1 LIRRFGGEQQWHPA
15 QNRPVTATGNGKS
28 NRMHAE
34 DEPGE
39 AELQPA
45 DGPAEPADESDTA
58 ESEADDADEAVDEAT
73 GTDEP
78 DDEPDDEP
86 LIVAIGLGVDGE
98 HEPLFSDVDLEL
110 TRGLHAIQ
118 MPGGWGQTALLLTL
132 AGRLKPTHGTVTVCG
147 DTQPRAIRKHCSIAA
162 FDDIDDLPDSVS
174 MQTVLAEQRRWLAPW
189 YSQVSDQAGAAELA
203 LVFGDVPT
211 PSPKAFISD
220 LSDLELFLLR
230 VTLSLFSNRP
240 ILVVG
245 DLEQVRDN
253 TRRATAVERLAA
265 IATQRTVVVGVTNPL
280 GPDAPAHAL
289 HDHRILT
296 GKD

>member
-1 LIRRFGGEQQWHPA
+1 M
-15 QNRPVTATGNGKS
+15 TATGNGKS

-39 AELQPA
+39 ADLQSA
-45 DGPAEPADESDTA
+45 DGAAEPGDQSEGSAGSESDEAA
-58 ESEADDADEAVDEAT
+58 ESDEAVVET
-73 GTDEP
+73 TET
-78 DDEPDDEP
+78 DEPDDEP
-86 LIVAIGLGVDGE
+86 LIVAAGLGVDGE
-98 HEPLFSDVDLEL
+98 HEPLFSGVDLEL
-110 TRGLHAIQ
+110 TRGFHAIQ

-162 FDDIDDLPDSVS
+162 FDDIDDLPDAVTV
-174 MQTVLAEQRRWLAPW
+174 QTVLAEQRRWLAPW

-253 TRRATAVERLAA
+253 SRRATAIERLAA

-280 GPDAPAHAL
+280 GPDAPAHDL

>member
-1 LIRRFGGEQQWHPA
+1 
-15 QNRPVTATGNGKS
+15 
-28 NRMHAE
+28 MHAE
-34 DEPGE
+34 DEPGG
-39 AELQPA
+39 ADLQSA
-45 DGPAEPADESDTA
+45 DGAPETQDESDATDSDA
-58 ESEADDADEAVDEAT
+58 ADAEESDTTESETEESKAS
-73 GTDEP
+73 EP
-78 DDEPDDEP
+78 DDQP
-86 LIVAIGLGVDGE
+86 LIVASGLGVDGE
-98 HEPLFSDVDLEL
+98 HEALFSGVDLEL
-110 TRGLHAIQ
+110 TRGFHAIQ

-147 DTQPRAIRKHCSIAA
+147 DTQPRAIRRHCSIAA

-174 MQTVLAEQRRWLAPW
+174 VQTVLAEQRRWLAKW
-189 YSQVSDQAGAAELA
+189 YSQVPDQAGAAELA

-230 VTLSLFSNRP
+230 VTLSLFSKRP

-253 TRRATAVERLAA
+253 SRRATAVERLAA

-280 GPDAPAHAL
+280 GADAPAHDL
-289 HDHRILT
+289 HDHRVLT

>member
-1 LIRRFGGEQQWHPA
+1 MSIEMSKMADFDPIVGGW
-15 QNRPVTATGNGKS
+15 PVTGNGKS
-28 NRMHAE
+28 NRMHVE
-34 DEPGE
+34 DEP
-39 AELQPA
+39 L
-45 DGPAEPADESDTA
+45 DESDTPEPDA
-58 ESEADDADEAVDEAT
+58 ADADASDTSAK
-73 GTDEP
+73 TDTPEP
-78 DDEPDDEP
+78 EEKP
-86 LIVAIGLGVDGE
+86 LIIAAGLGVDGE
-98 HEPLFSDVDLEL
+98 HEPLFSGVDLEL
-110 TRGLHAIQ
+110 TRGFHAIQ

-132 AGRLKPTHGTVTVCG
+132 AGRLKPSHGTVTVCG
-147 DTQPRAIRKHCSIAA
+147 DAQPRAIRRHCSIAA

-174 MQTVLAEQRRWLAPW
+174 VQTVLAEQRRWLAPW
-189 YSQVSDQAGAAELA
+189 YSRVSDQAGAAELA

-211 PSPKAFISD
+211 PSPKAYISE

-230 VTLSLFSNRP
+230 VTLSLFSKRP

-253 TRRATAVERLAA
+253 ARRATAIERLAA

-280 GPDAPAHAL
+280 GIDAPAHDL

>member
-1 LIRRFGGEQQWHPA
+1 MSEMADFDPVVGGW
-15 QNRPVTATGNGKS
+15 PVTGDGKS
-28 NRMHAE
+28 DRMHAE
-34 DEPGE
+34 DEPQGE
-39 AELQPA
+39 SETSEA
-45 DGPAEPADESDTA
+45 DAVDAAEPDADESDTA
-58 ESEADDADEAVDEAT
+58 EQPDEK
-73 GTDEP
+73 
-78 DDEPDDEP
+78 P
-86 LIVAIGLGVDGE
+86 LIVATGLGVDGE

-110 TRGLHAIQ
+110 TRGFHAIQ

-132 AGRLKPTHGTVTVCG
+132 AGRLKPTHGAVTVCG

-174 MQTVLAEQRRWLAPW
+174 VQTVLAEQRRWLAPW

-203 LVFGDVPT
+203 EVFGDVST

-253 TRRATAVERLAA
+253 TRRATAIERLAA
-265 IATQRTVVVGVTNPL
+265 IARQRTVVVGVTNPL
-280 GPDAPAHAL
+280 GIDAPAHDL